1 VLFLHVDNLMTK
13 IDRKIRKNSMKD
25 KDVYKRIVAI
35 PAGKIA
41 T

>member
-1 VLFLHVDNLMTK
+1 MTK
-13 IDRKIRKNSMKD
+13 IDRKIPKNFLMKD